1 MRVTPSAV
9 PGLRGKCRAAPIQ
22 ASTLS
27 PGLVDPAGS
36 TRQRPRQT
44 RRMVTW
50 PAGAGPEDDVTPNMP
65 HRPILTRKRRTRC
78 SRNTRLLKD
87 APPRRSGESIT
98 RRWPGGAAERSY
110 EGLVVDAS
118 PMAATT
124 VRPATWAAMD
134 TAKPRRP
141 WTTLWCSRWGAGG
154 AVDGVKQPASRSIPA
169 VDAGLHGQQSAVRPA
184 HGDRPDEKTLDG
196 QASVGDDVT
205 AADLGPDPHA
215 ATRLSLNELAGM
227 ETASSTASAVHSSMS
242 QPSASANDS
251 LASRSARDWLTL
263 RAARREPIHPPST
276 GIMAVSA
283 GVGPRGR

>member
-1 MRVTPSAV
+1 
-9 PGLRGKCRAAPIQ
+9 
-22 ASTLS
+22 
-27 PGLVDPAGS
+27 
-36 TRQRPRQT
+36 
-44 RRMVTW
+44 
-50 PAGAGPEDDVTPNMP
+50 
-65 HRPILTRKRRTRC
+65 
-78 SRNTRLLKD
+78 
-87 APPRRSGESIT
+87 
-98 RRWPGGAAERSY
+98 
-110 EGLVVDAS
+110 
-118 PMAATT
+118 MAATT

-141 WTTLWCSRWGAGG
+141 WTTLVVQSIGA
-154 AVDGVKQPASRSIPA
+154 KQPASRSIPA

-184 HGDRPDEKTLDG
+184 DGDRSDEKTLDG
-196 QASVGDDVT
+196 QAGVGDDVT

-251 LASRSARDWLTL
+251 LVSRSARDWLTL

-276 GIMAVSA
+276 GIMAVRA